1 MSPTKATKKS
11 SPTGAS
17 ADKKASPDKKSGVA
31 KAVPSGASKPG
42 ASAPKAVSPAASV
55 AKPAAAPGSAVKS
68 SAAAAPAPKL
78 PAPEPVVEAV
88 DTKELKRDK
97 APSAVQTLANEL
109 IAAGDPQVVLRHAG
123 ALEDERETAAN
134 QAARLMQELAELK
147 PELLV
152 PLIERFA
159 RLVASKNKRVVASC
173 ASALAPLSRIA
184 PAKVAKQL
192 PLLTQNWEQTTE
204 EGKDGLVRTFAGLCT
219 ASVAYQK
226 RLEPAL
232 GRALGEAEPKLLI
245 RWTEIVL
252 PALKGEPHARAR
264 AVVEERLPQIPRPQA
279 QKIADFLGI
288 KLRPLPR

>member
-1 MSPTKATKKS
+1 MSPTKATKKPS
-11 SPTGAS
+11 HAGAPPAAEKKPMASGKAPAVPTGIKAGGAS
-17 ADKKASPDKKSGVA
+17 AAGVKAPSAPSSSPATG
-31 KAVPSGASKPG
+31 SKP
-42 ASAPKAVSPAASV
+42 ANKAPT
-55 AKPAAAPGSAVKS
+55 
-68 SAAAAPAPKL
+68 KL
-78 PAPEPVVEAV
+78 AEAPEPLPVPDVVS
-88 DTKELKRDK
+88 ELKADGKREK

-109 IAAGDPQVVLRHAG
+109 IASADVQAVLRHAA
-123 ALEDERETAAN
+123 ALEDERENAAN
-134 QAARLMQELAELK
+134 QAARLIQELADSK
-147 PELLV
+147 PELIV

-159 RLVASKNKRVVASC
+159 RLVASKNRRVVATC
-173 ASALAPLSRIA
+173 AAALAPLSRIA

-192 PLLTQNWEQTTE
+192 PLLTLNWEHTTE

-232 GRALGEAEPKLLI
+232 ARALGEAEPKLLI

-264 AVVEERLPQIPRPQA
+264 AVVEERLPSIPRPQA